1 MGSRRHEVRDCVG
14 VIGTCEGG
22 EMWFVIVWVL
32 MGRSGRHEI
41 RDLCVLSLCYKHL
54 CLFEPLVFFLFYIF
68 FGWGPRLRRGRIPV
82 EHGESVHSC
91 VRPRPLGASS
101 RSGPIHIFL
110 YCLSIFH
117 VFQCEHDIFFSVAM
131 SFDKN
136 FECLSMVV
144 ANYWKNEI

>member
-1 MGSRRHEVRDCVG
+1 MVCDCVG
-14 VIGTCEGG
+14 VNGTCAVGD
-22 EMWFVIVWVL
+22 MRFVT
-32 MGRSGRHEI
+32 
-41 RDLCVLSLCYKHL
+41 LCVLSLCYKHL
-54 CLFEPLVFFLFYIF
+54 CLFEPLVFFLFYVFLGFF

-101 RSGPIHIFL
+101 RSGPIQIFL

-136 FECLSMVV
+136 FECLSMVGCWLV